1 MAYRLP
7 PLNALRLFEAAG
19 RHLSF
24 KRAAEELNLTPSAVS
39 HGVQGLE
46 DWLGVPLFA
55 RGHRQLTLTQAGAA
69 YLPRVRE
76 ILAQIASATEAVP
89 GRRPADRLSVS
100 VAPTFGLRWLIPHLS
115 RFQARHP
122 GIDVSLDSA
131 HRRIE
136 FPRDGVDMAIRMGEG
151 GWEGVS
157 ADLLVRQ
164 HLVPVCAPRLA
175 ASVRTHADLA
185 GHTLLHVTD
194 VAEDWGAWAAL
205 RGIAAPD
212 LERGLRFDSIHLA
225 WEAAAQGLGVAMGRL
240 PVVAGDLE
248 AGRLVAVLGPPVE
261 ARTAYWLLA
270 DPASLHRPEVAAFR
284 DWLRDA
290 LAAPQ
295 PGTPPQRPT

>member
-24 KRAAEELNLTPSAVS
+24 KLAAEELNLTPSAVS
-39 HGVQGLE
+39 HGIQGLE

-55 RGHRQLTLTQAGAA
+55 RSHRQLSLTRAGLA

-100 VAPTFGLRWLIPHLS
+100 VAPTFGQRWLIPRLS
-115 RFQARHP
+115 RFQACHP

-131 HRRIE
+131 HRKIE
-136 FPRDGVDMAIRMGEG
+136 FPRDGVDIAIRMGEG
-151 GWEGVS
+151 GWENVS
-157 ADLLVRQ
+157 ADLLARQ
-164 HLVPVCAPRLA
+164 HLVPVCAPHLA
-175 ASVRTHADLA
+175 AAVRAPADLA

-194 VAEDWGAWAAL
+194 VSEDWAAWAAL

-225 WEAAAQGLGVAMGRL
+225 WEAAIQGLGVALGRL

-270 DPASLHRPEVAAFR
+270 DHASLHRPEVAAFR
-284 DWLRDA
+284 TWLREE

-295 PGTPPQRPT
+295 PGTQPQRPM